1 MSVSG
6 LGGHVEKRATSV
18 EIAGRLLDVS
28 RGVAYESA
36 RSGAIPTIRLGRR
49 LVVPI
54 SKLADM
60 LGETPESLTAAI
72 EVLESNHRPCHA
84 EVA

>member
-1 MSVSG
+1 
-6 LGGHVEKRATSV
+6 VEKKATSV
-18 EIAGRLLDVS
+18 AIAGRLLDVS

-60 LGETPESLTAAI
+60 LGETPESLAAAI
-72 EVLESNHRPCHA
+72 EVLEHHQRPCHA
-84 EVA
+84 EVAY

>member
-1 MSVSG
+1 M
-6 LGGHVEKRATSV
+6 EKRATSV
-18 EIAGRLLDVS
+18 EIAGKLLDVS
-28 RGVAYESA
+28 RSVAYESA

-60 LGETPESLTAAI
+60 LGETPESLAAAI
-72 EVLESNHRPCHA
+72 DALERRAHRPCHA

>member
-1 MSVSG
+1 M
-6 LGGHVEKRATSV
+6 EKRATSV

-36 RSGAIPTIRLGRR
+36 RLGVIPTIRLGRR

-54 SKLADM
+54 SKLADL
-60 LGETPESLTAAI
+60 LGETPESLSAAI
-72 EVLESNHRPCHA
+72 EALEHSDRPCHA
-84 EVA
+84 EVD

>member
-1 MSVSG
+1 M
-6 LGGHVEKRATSV
+6 EKRATSV
-18 EIAGRLLDVS
+18 AIAGRLLDVS
-28 RGVAYESA
+28 RSVAYDSA

-60 LGETPESLTAAI
+60 LGETPESLSAAI
-72 EVLESNHRPCHA
+72 EALERSARRPAHDD
-84 EVA
+84 VA

>member
-1 MSVSG
+1 VD
-6 LGGHVEKRATSV
+6 KKATSV

-60 LGETPESLTAAI
+60 LGETPESLAAAI
-72 EVLESNHRPCHA
+72 QVLEHGPQPCHA
-84 EVA
+84 DVA

>member
-1 MSVSG
+1 M
-6 LGGHVEKRATSV
+6 EKRATSV
-18 EIAGRLLDVS
+18 EIAGKLLDVS

-36 RSGAIPTIRLGRR
+36 RTGAIPTIRLGRR

-60 LGETPESLTAAI
+60 LGETPESLTVAI
-72 EVLESNHRPCHA
+72 EVLESSNRRSHA